1 MGPGQRMDYLAALT
15 ALHRRRRDEVVV
27 TTMTSTPAWGLISA
41 RPELDLDFGDCMG
54 KASSL
59 ALGLALGRP
68 RLGVWVLDGDGS
80 LVMNLGTLVT
90 IAQQAPPHLLHVVL
104 ENGGYEWTGGQP
116 LPGAGRT
123 DLVSLAGAAGYP
135 TAARFDALAALEAGL
150 DAVLAGPGPAFVA
163 LVVNPAGPLPR
174 RPARPTRQALTEL
187 RTLLNELINPAIANI
202 VAGRGAAADEL
213 RRIQGPRQTS
223 IDRQ

>member
-15 ALHRRRRDEVVV
+15 ALHGRRRDEVVV

-59 ALGLALGRP
+59 GLGLALGRP

-90 IAQQAPPHLLHVVL
+90 IAQQAPPNLLHVVL
-104 ENGGYEWTGGQP
+104 ENGVYEWTGGQP
-116 LPGAGRT
+116 LPGTGRT

-135 TAARFDALAALEAGL
+135 TGGPLRRPR
-150 DAVLAGPGPAFVA
+150 GPGGG
-163 LVVNPAGPLPR
+163 AGRRPGGARTGLRRPRRQPR
-174 RPARPTRQALTEL
+174 RPAAPAPRAADAPGPDRATHPLQRAVGAVRGEGMRRHPVRQA
-187 RTLLNELINPAIANI
+187 
-202 VAGRGAAADEL
+202 
-213 RRIQGPRQTS
+213 
-223 IDRQ
+223 